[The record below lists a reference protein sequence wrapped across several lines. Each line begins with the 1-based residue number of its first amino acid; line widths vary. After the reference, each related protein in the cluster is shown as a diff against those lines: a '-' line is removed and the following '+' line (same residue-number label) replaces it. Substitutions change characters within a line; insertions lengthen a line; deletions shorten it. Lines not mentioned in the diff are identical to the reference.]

1 MTTSTNRIEEIFRDA
16 RELQDDALEMLTQ
29 GRIRNAAEKSWG
41 ATKRATDALI
51 LARTGEEPERT
62 LETGVGL
69 RTLSSLDEEVS
80 RACLVR
86 RYHSRQGILHGQC
99 FYHGLC
105 DPLEDTERRIRKTV
119 DYIKDAQQL
128 AGVHRS
134 SAVPVGRQSQA
145 KEPLDLV
152 GDAEKALSEA
162 LFHRS
167 EDEQK
172 LLRGCLAVLLG
183 VDIHRVVKDVGGRGP
198 VYCLYT
204 EQGDV
209 TLGTIHLVTSWKRC
223 TDRIAE
229 TLGVMASVD
238 SSVDSSRVWRQ
249 CVQAL
254 LRICEEVTV
263 GDPSNL
269 DEETAAETRSWVDD
283 YLTDRGVPG
292 EEDWQKAAEARLPF
306 VKAGRIH
313 ITTLDRL
320 TDWIH
325 DNRGRK
331 LDNHALGQR
340 LRRIGADPGQ
350 VHIWVGEARTTRS
363 IWVLPDIFQPP
374 QQDGNAA
381 VPGDSR
387 PDGREDES

>member
-1 MTTSTNRIEEIFRDA
+1 M
-16 RELQDDALEMLTQ
+16 
-29 GRIRNAAEKSWG
+29 
-41 ATKRATDALI
+41 
-51 LARTGEEPERT
+51 
-62 LETGVGL
+62 
-69 RTLSSLDEEVS
+69 SSLDEEVS
-80 RACLVR
+80 RARLVR

-99 FYHGLC
+99 FHHGLC
-105 DPLEDTERRIRKTV
+105 DPLEDTERWIRKTV
-119 DYIKDAQQL
+119 DYIEDAQQL

-162 LFHRS
+162 LLHRS

-198 VYCLYT
+198 VYHLYT
-204 EQGDV
+204 EQGNV
-209 TLGTIHLVTSWKRC
+209 TLGTIQLVTSWKRC
-223 TDRIAE
+223 TDRIAD

-238 SSVDSSRVWRQ
+238 SSVVWRQ

-263 GDPSNL
+263 GDPSHL
-269 DEETAAETRSWVDD
+269 DEGTAAETHSWVDD
-283 YLTDRGVPG
+283 YLTDRGVRS
-292 EEDWQKAAEARLPF
+292 EDEWEKAAQRRFPF
-306 VKAGRIH
+306 IIEDRIR
-313 ITTLDRL
+313 IFLNDFGKWLDGTL
-320 TDWIH
+320 
-325 DNRGRK
+325 NKK

-350 VHIWVGEARTTRS
+350 VHIRVGGARTTRS
-363 IWVLPDIFQPP
+363 IWILPDVFQPP
-374 QQDGNAA
+374 QQDGSAA

>member
-1 MTTSTNRIEEIFRDA
+1 MTTSANRIEEIFRDA
-16 RELQDDALEMLTQ
+16 RELQADALEMLTQ
-29 GRIRNAAEKSWG
+29 GRIRNAAEKAWG

-62 LETGVGL
+62 PETGAGL

-80 RACLVR
+80 RARLVR

-119 DYIKDAQQL
+119 DYIEDAQQL

-162 LFHRS
+162 LLHRS
-167 EDEQK
+167 QDEQK

-183 VDIHRVVKDVGGRGP
+183 VDIHRVVKNVGGRRP
-198 VYCLYT
+198 VYYLYT

-238 SSVDSSRVWRQ
+238 SARK
-249 CVQAL
+249 
-254 LRICEEVTV
+254 
-263 GDPSNL
+263 
-269 DEETAAETRSWVDD
+269 RSPE
-283 YLTDRGVPG
+283 R
-292 EEDWQKAAEARLPF
+292 
-306 VKAGRIH
+306 H
-313 ITTLDRL
+313 ITRVSPGCHKGVLDAARSRGGVSRKDAGLAEGAAKLGWDRL
-320 TDWIH
+320 ASSPGFHRFTDH
-325 DNRGRK
+325 
-331 LDNHALGQR
+331 
-340 LRRIGADPGQ
+340 
-350 VHIWVGEARTTRS
+350 VHRAEG
-363 IWVLPDIFQPP
+363 
-374 QQDGNAA
+374 
-381 VPGDSR
+381 
-387 PDGREDES
+387 